1 MSKRKGILII
11 VSGPAGSGKGTVVKE
26 LVDSHEEI
34 ELSVSAT
41 TRNPRPGE
49 INGVHYHFID
59 KAEFENRIA
68 NGEILEYTTYCEN
81 YYGTPLKEVKRAL
94 AKGKDIVLE
103 IEVDGAMQ
111 VKTKFPDVTVAV
123 DKSRNE
129 GCHYLCHPNEVR
141 NSRKTRHCKNKF
153 MPKADLIILDDAF
166 QHRSIKATASIVL
179 VDYNRP
185 IFKDHLLPIGRLRDL
200 PERIEAADIVIIS
213 KCPPHLDA
221 WERSKWA
228 EALGIRLYDGAECCG
243 KRDNGKTQYILPYK
257 SKMVNVALG
266 FSVCWGTNP
275 KEEIVTPEQL

>member
-11 VSGPAGSGKGTVVKE
+11 ISGPAGSGKGTVVRE

-111 VKTKFPDVTVAV
+111 VKKKMRNAITVT
-123 DKSRNE
+123 R
-129 GCHYLCHPNEVR
+129 
-141 NSRKTRHCKNKF
+141 
-153 MPKADLIILDDAF
+153 
-166 QHRSIKATASIVL
+166 
-179 VDYNRP
+179 
-185 IFKDHLLPIGRLRDL
+185 
-200 PERIEAADIVIIS
+200 
-213 KCPPHLDA
+213 
-221 WERSKWA
+221 
-228 EALGIRLYDGAECCG
+228 
-243 KRDNGKTQYILPYK
+243 
-257 SKMVNVALG
+257 
-266 FSVCWGTNP
+266 
-275 KEEIVTPEQL
+275 TP

>member
-111 VKTKFPDVTVAV
+111 VKKKMRNAITVMLTPPDGETLE
-123 DKSRNE
+123 R
-129 GCHYLCHPNEVR
+129 
-141 NSRKTRHCKNKF
+141 
-153 MPKADLIILDDAF
+153 
-166 QHRSIKATASIVL
+166 
-179 VDYNRP
+179 
-185 IFKDHLLPIGRLRDL
+185 RLRSRGTETD
-200 PERIEAADIVIIS
+200 EVI
-213 KCPPHLDA
+213 L
-221 WERSKWA
+221 W
-228 EALGIRLYDGAECCG
+228 RLA
-243 KRDNGKTQYILPYK
+243 R
-257 SKMVNVALG
+257 A
-266 FSVCWGTNP
+266 
-275 KEEIVTPEQL
+275 KEEIALMPKYDYSVVNEDGKVKECAELIYNIILAEHAKTKRTKTIIKKFI

>member
-41 TRNPRPGE
+41 TRSPRPGE

-111 VKTKFPDVTVAV
+111 VKKKMRNAITVMLTPPDGETLE
-123 DKSRNE
+123 R
-129 GCHYLCHPNEVR
+129 
-141 NSRKTRHCKNKF
+141 
-153 MPKADLIILDDAF
+153 
-166 QHRSIKATASIVL
+166 
-179 VDYNRP
+179 
-185 IFKDHLLPIGRLRDL
+185 RLRSRGTETD
-200 PERIEAADIVIIS
+200 EVI
-213 KCPPHLDA
+213 L
-221 WERSKWA
+221 W
-228 EALGIRLYDGAECCG
+228 RLA
-243 KRDNGKTQYILPYK
+243 R
-257 SKMVNVALG
+257 A
-266 FSVCWGTNP
+266 
-275 KEEIVTPEQL
+275 KEEIALMPKYDYSVVNEDGKVKECAELIYNIISAEHAKTKRTKTIIKKFI